1 MTLSITLTYARSL
14 FGEVALRSN
23 DREGRFFLFPYGVIN
38 LQIHPFA
45 LGIRVLCQLL
55 AETLILEQGDHIGR
69 IAGTALGPQLF
80 QQRAEGLG
88 KVVAPTDIIG
98 GGIQRVCHAQRIH
111 DFLDLRRAGGY
122 IIGISALAFVIAV
135 VI

>member
-1 MTLSITLTYARSL
+1 MTLFITLAYARSL

-23 DREGRFFLFPYGVIN
+23 DREGRLFFFTSGVIH

-69 IAGTALGPQLF
+69 IAGAALGPQFF
-80 QQRAEGLG
+80 QQRAEGLER
-88 KVVAPTDIIG
+88 VVYFSSLPA
-98 GGIQRVCHAQRIH
+98 
-111 DFLDLRRAGGY
+111 
-122 IIGISALAFVIAV
+122 
-135 VI
+135 